1 MHPGAIQ
8 LKIWVMT
15 PSKTRKQPEK
25 FSRNWRLYPPSS
37 WEHRLKGTLLCPSPA
52 AILCPTPWQILFLTT
67 VLSQCNQ
74 QPAHKGYAPSS
85 SCCPVLIAWQLPCFT
100 PASPRI
106 ISCLLALRCEQ
117 MQMEFL
123 WNSLE
128 QQWLSKHWHTGYPSA
143 VLPLVRAPAACA
155 QGSCHWPCRTC
166 CLTTKLNQLNS
177 SMQPSCPSISEP
189 IDLNI

>member
-1 MHPGAIQ
+1 MGDDTIQDKKAARKILQKLETISPLQLGAQ
-8 LKIWVMT
+8 TKGHAALSFSCCHT
-15 PSKTRKQPEK
+15 PSDSLADPL
-25 FSRNWRLYPPSS
+25 FN
-37 WEHRLKGTLLCPSPA
+37 HCPLPVQPA
-52 AILCPTPWQILFLTT
+52 ASPQGLC
-67 VLSQCNQ
+67 SQQ
-74 QPAHKGYAPSS
+74 LLLPS
-85 SCCPVLIAWQLPCFT
+85 LIAWQLPCFT

-117 MQMEFL
+117 KQMEFL